1 MNQLPLI
8 VERADERI
16 VLRAPEVGIVSGQLA
31 RGAALAAGQ
40 VAGALTILGRSVQL
54 VVPEDVQGAIVS
66 DAFELSRQ
74 PVGYADVLYVLAPLA
89 SAGDAS
95 AKTSSARAADASLVF
110 RSPQS
115 GRFWHA
121 STPGATPLARAGDT
135 LREGQPL
142 GLIEVMKTFSHVAY
156 KPSGALPSPAR
167 VVRVLVKDGADVRSG
182 DPLVELESAQ

>member
-8 VERADERI
+8 VERVGERV
-16 VLRAPEVGIVSGQLA
+16 VLRAPEVGLVSGQLA

-40 VAGALTILGRSVQL
+40 VAGTLTTLGRSVQL

-66 DAFELSRQ
+66 DAFELARQ
-74 PVGYADVLYVLAPLA
+74 PVGYGDALYELAPLA
-89 SAGDAS
+89 TSGAAH
-95 AKTSSARAADASLVF
+95 AKTSSTRAADASLVF

-156 KPSGALPSPAR
+156 KPSSALPNPAR
-167 VVRVLVKDGADVRSG
+167 IVRVLAKDGADVRAG